1 MMQLKNCGEY
11 LDVVPHHQVGKYHVW
26 VSGAVLCREPGPGT
40 GTASL
45 ELVNYSSLDPNIVS
59 VQWKDWFVSFVT
71 LRPQQTAEV
80 MSGHSFTNLHRSW
93 ASLLEPVYQYLVPI
107 LSPVTAS
114 CSS

>member
-71 LRPQQTAEV
+71 LLHCKQLRSCRNSRLLNYTVPGQASWSQ
-80 MSGHSFTNLHRSW
+80 FTS
-93 ASLLEPVYQYLVPI
+93 I
-107 LSPVTAS
+107 
-114 CSS
+114 